1 MPSTLFDM
9 SSWSDRL
16 NSPRFVR
23 RVSWGAGLVFIAGV
37 VAFTVTY
44 FGSDSSKEQAPV
56 ANGPR
61 IVEENQPTVPLE
73 TSARRVAGEFILTAV
88 QRDVPRAQ
96 LRKNMAKAW
105 KITAPGSDVRF
116 CGDHQCT
123 YAEWLTGN
131 VAIQTYPSD
140 AIDKASFSVEE
151 SHPNS
156 VYLEVALLP
165 KDGAGVEGQ
174 IFKIGL
180 KAVGMGKNKRWLVEY
195 WAPRAINQVPVAE

>member
-1 MPSTLFDM
+1 MP
-9 SSWSDRL
+9 SWSDRV

-37 VAFTVTY
+37 VAFSVAY
-44 FGSDSSKEQAPV
+44 LGNKSEPSEAQVSNQPV
-56 ANGPR
+56 RTEA
-61 IVEENQPTVPLE
+61 EQPTVPVE
-73 TSARRVAGEFILTAV
+73 KSARRVAGEFILTAV
-88 QRDVPRAQ
+88 QRDVPPAQ

-105 KITAPGSDVRF
+105 KITAPNSDVRY
-116 CGDHQCT
+116 CGDHLCT
-123 YAEWLTGN
+123 YSEWLTGE
-131 VAIQTYPSD
+131 VAIQPYPSD

-151 SHPNS
+151 SHPTS

-165 KDGAGVEGQ
+165 KNGAGVEGQ

-180 KAVGMGKNKRWLVEY
+180 RAVGTGKSKRWLVEY